1 LYFSPDIIHV
11 ITSRG
16 MGRTEY
22 VAGTCIVFISRPEVA
37 TWKT

>member
-22 VAGTCIVFISRPEVA
+22 VAGTYIVFMAKREVA